1 MQSQEG
7 VRADGPLEPFRD
19 GVAEAL
25 SARGYS
31 KDRAAQLMRLMAHL
45 SRWLESRGLGPGDL
59 SSGGGRGLLWRVSL
73 TSQLVQVVQVAG
85 PYACVPA
92 LGWSRSCGRRLPVGA
107 GSRGSACRRLSRL
120 SQGSARAERGDGR
133 GLRQI
138 CGRLHR
144 CVVARRADRRRRA
157 GRQRCHLAGPHGEGS
172 AAPCFAQVHG
182 HRPSRTAALFHARG
196 LMSGSLVEAVPAMAT
211 WPRTARP
218 STVTS
223 EAAARLVGSCDSST
237 AIGRRDTAI

>member
-45 SRWLESRGLGPGDL
+45 SRWLESRGLGPGGL
-59 SSGGGRGLLWRVSL
+59 SPEVVEDFFGGFRSRHSWCRSSRSL
-73 TSQLVQVVQVAG
+73 APMLG
-85 PYACVPA
+85 VPA

-107 GSRGSACRRLSRL
+107 GSRGSACRRLSQL

-157 GRQRCHLAGPHGEGS
+157 GRRRCHPAGPHGEGS

-182 HRPSRTAALFHARG
+182 HRPSRTAALF
-196 LMSGSLVEAVPAMAT
+196 
-211 WPRTARP
+211 PRQ
-218 STVTS
+218 
-223 EAAARLVGSCDSST
+223 RLDERFAG
-237 AIGRRDTAI
+237 